1 MPTTSERKIVPKLG
15 ATLFSLSDTP
25 QGVSWASEDA
35 DSIGSLSGCYD
46 LLRLD
51 NTECRPT
58 PSGRSRG
65 PIAGRTPEQFGLR

>member
-25 QGVSWASEDA
+25 QGVSWASVDA
-35 DSIGSLSGCYD
+35 DSIGSLSGCCD
-46 LLRLD
+46 SITR
-51 NTECRPT
+51 NARRPR
-58 PSGRSRG
+58 PGERG